1 MKNPKNKEECL
12 QMTIDSFEQVLAR
25 KDKFIRTLLESIENL
40 NEQAE
45 QMAAGYLALEKENQ
59 VLNALV
65 VRLKEQKDF
74 NDLIQE
80 LEGL

>member
-1 MKNPKNKEECL
+1 
-12 QMTIDSFEQVLAR
+12 MTIDSFEQVLAR